1 MQSGYAFQR
10 GRCYFNDLLKLTVV
24 AKSNP
29 ENIIWMF
36 TNNGYFNKDQ
46 IEKNRQE
53 ISILEGD
60 HGQIELLFIIVW
72 TRQQHSAQYQ
82 SRECNN
88 LSD

>member
-1 MQSGYAFQR
+1 
-10 GRCYFNDLLKLTVV
+10 
-24 AKSNP
+24 
-29 ENIIWMF
+29 MF

-72 TRQQHSAQYQ
+72 TRQQHSAQY
-82 SRECNN
+82 
-88 LSD
+88 